1 MTAFGA
7 GPRAVAAVVVLL
19 LLPFGL
25 GEYLTYQAAQILVYA
40 VAVLGLVLLIGHT
53 GQISVGHGALF
64 ALGAYTTAIL
74 TARFDVPYLLT
85 IIIAAVASF
94 AVGILLGIPAL
105 RIRGIYLALV
115 TLAVALLLTPIL
127 KRFKDVTGGVFGM
140 SVPVVEPPLP
150 IAPVH
155 WIYLLAVIAS
165 VVGVLALRNLL
176 GSRIGLALTA
186 VRDNETMAAAMGV
199 DVRTCKILAFAIA
212 SAFGGV
218 GGSIYA
224 LLAQYVAP
232 DTFTVTLSTSFV
244 VAAMVGGVRSITGA
258 FLGAVF
264 IVLVPDIT
272 NSFSHSLTQLVMAV
286 AILVVIYLQPTGIV
300 GIARAV
306 GARFQRG
313 RDFHANTPMV
323 STDVAPVVSGGIGAG
338 SGSTA
343 RDGL

>member
-1 MTAFGA
+1 VTARGA
-7 GPRAVAAVVVLL
+7 VPWVAVMVVVLL
-19 LLPFGL
+19 LPLGL

-40 VAVLGLVLLIGHT
+40 IAVLGLVLLIGHT

-64 ALGAYTTAIL
+64 ALGAYSTAIL
-74 TARFDVPYLLT
+74 TARFDVPYPLT
-85 IIIAAVASF
+85 IIVAAVASF
-94 AVGILLGIPAL
+94 VVGILLGIPAV

-155 WIYLLAVIAS
+155 WVYLLAVVAS
-165 VVGVLALRNLL
+165 VVGVIAMRNLL

-199 DVRTCKILAFAIA
+199 DIRTCKILAFAIA

-272 NSFSHSLTQLVMAV
+272 NTFSHSLTQLVMAV

-313 RDFHANTPMV
+313 RDSHAKTSMV
-323 STDVAPVVSGGIGAG
+323 SAEMAPVGSSSVGAG
-338 SGSTA
+338 SGRA
-343 RDGL
+343 AGDRL

>member
-1 MTAFGA
+1 VTSRTAPPWVFWVLG
-7 GPRAVAAVVVLL
+7 AAVLV

-25 GEYLTYQAAQILVYA
+25 GDYLTYQAAQVLVYA

-74 TARFDVPYLLT
+74 TARFDVPYPLT
-85 IIIAAVASF
+85 IVLAAVASF
-94 AVGILLGIPAL
+94 GVGLVLGIPAL

-127 KRFKDVTGGVFGM
+127 KRFTSVTGGVFGM
-140 SVPVVEPPLP
+140 SVPVAEAPLP
-150 IAPVH
+150 IAGVH
-155 WIYLLAVIAS
+155 WVYLLAVTAS
-165 VVGVLALRNLL
+165 VIGVLVMRNLL

-199 DVRTCKILAFAIA
+199 DVRACKILAFAIA

-218 GGSIYA
+218 GGSLYA

-244 VAAMVGGVRSITGA
+244 VAAMVGGVRSIAGA

-272 NSFSHSLTQLVMAV
+272 NSFSHSLTQLVMAA

-300 GIARAV
+300 GIVRAA
-306 GARFQRG
+306 GARFQGG
-313 RDFHANTPMV
+313 RIVHANTPMV
-323 STDVAPVVSGGIGAG
+323 TPEVVAGSVGAG
-338 SGSTA
+338 SSGA
-343 RDGL
+343 AGDRV

>member
-1 MTAFGA
+1 MKRRSAATWLVGA
-7 GPRAVAAVVVLL
+7 VILV

-25 GEYLTYQAAQILVYA
+25 GDYLTYQAAQVLVYA

-74 TARFDVPYLLT
+74 TTSFDVPYLLT
-85 IIIAAVASF
+85 IVVAAVASF
-94 AVGILLGIPAL
+94 LVGLLLGIPAL

-140 SVPVVEPPLP
+140 SVPLAEPPIP
-150 IAPVH
+150 VAPVH
-155 WIYLLAVIAS
+155 WVYLLAVLAS
-165 VVGVLALRNLL
+165 LLGILLMRNLL
-176 GSRIGLALTA
+176 TSRMGLALTA

-199 DVRTCKILAFAIA
+199 DVRACKILAFAIA

-244 VAAMVGGVRSITGA
+244 VAAMVGGVRSIAGA
-258 FLGAVF
+258 FLGALF
-264 IVLVPDIT
+264 IVLVPDVT
-272 NSFSHSLTQLVMAV
+272 NTFSHSLTQLVMAI

-300 GIARAV
+300 GIVRA
-306 GARFQRG
+306 GRARFQRG
-313 RDFHANTPMV
+313 GTSHAKASMV
-323 STDVAPVVSGGIGAG
+323 SPEMAAVVGGTAAPN
-338 SGSTA
+338 SGSRA
-343 RDGL
+343 AGDSL